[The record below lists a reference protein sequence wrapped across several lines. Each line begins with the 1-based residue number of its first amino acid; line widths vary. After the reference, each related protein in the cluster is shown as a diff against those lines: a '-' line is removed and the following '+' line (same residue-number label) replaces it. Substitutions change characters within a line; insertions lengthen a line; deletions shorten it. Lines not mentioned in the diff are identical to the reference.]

1 MQLRGLGYNMTEG
14 GQYMKKKKEKKHDA
28 LTKTRNIGDRTSIL
42 FLCLLFL
49 ILKKL

>member
-14 GQYMKKKKEKKHDA
+14 GQYMKKKKKKHDA